1 MKDIKV
7 SKKSGTLLLS
17 VRVQTRAAS
26 NEIVGSYN
34 GALKVRVTAPPLKNR
49 ANRQLL
55 EFLAKCLN
63 LPPRN
68 VFLVH
73 GQKSKNKTVG
83 VQGLSREELLE
94 RVALHIV

>member
-1 MKDIKV
+1 MKDIKI
-7 SKKSGTLLLS
+7 SKKSDTLLLS
-17 VRVQTRAAS
+17 VRVQTRAAG

-34 GALKVRVTAPPLKNR
+34 GALKVRLTTPPLKNR

-73 GQKSKNKTVG
+73 GQKSKNKTIG
-83 VQGLSREELLE
+83 VQGLSKEELLE
-94 RVALHIV
+94 HLTLHMV